1 MALSAADIQRAYT
14 VNAPIGDILGKGAED
29 VAKTTREIKE
39 AREKKDLENAKW
51 LYETVDPLTV
61 GMGNAADPHS
71 NMLLGDLINEAQE
84 INNTRGLSDAQKR
97 IRIGQ
102 KALELKSYRE
112 GAMAANKRLQEQ
124 VAAAKQANPLIDDK
138 TLQSVAVQKTFFD
151 ENNQPRRTFDPNID
165 YAMTEYN
172 QNPNKY
178 INPLLAQKNIQLESE
193 KQFIPF
199 AGITDKGKQ
208 FSYSG
213 KYNPNVQEVEF
224 LSDGGAKLRTVRE
237 SVIKDK
243 AGKEY
248 PLLPEDKTVAL
259 ENMKGFS
266 RLQDDYI
273 NEQIN
278 TNPELKDLPDV
289 QKRKIAAW
297 QIANANMMP
306 AQSTLT
312 QETYETAAMKAARA
326 RSGGGSGM
334 PKDAPELDIEP
345 AHLPIL
351 AAINATDVLS
361 SIDPPVMGEDGA
373 QRFDLNTQFPDNEFV
388 VKSEKKP
395 NKRTGKLEEIKQ
407 YGSVIMKA
415 FPNGERWVAVYN
427 PNLPGDKK
435 SVFYER
441 ITDANG
447 NIDYNNIRKFANTY
461 MQMNGSNATKFMQ
474 RLNKTR
480 PHAATKF

>member
-14 VNAPIGDILGKGAED
+14 VNAPIGEILGKGAEE
-29 VAKTTREIKE
+29 VAQTTREIKE

-71 NMLLGDLINEAQE
+71 NLLLGNLMTKAQE

-102 KALELKSYRE
+102 MALELKSYRE

-138 TLQSVAVQKTFFD
+138 TLQSEAVRKTFFD
-151 ENNQPRRTFDPNID
+151 EKGQPRTTFDPTID

-199 AGITDKGKQ
+199 AGITDKNKQ

-224 LSDGGAKLRTVRE
+224 LPSGGAKLRTVRE

-243 AGKEY
+243 AGNEF
-248 PLLPEDKTVAL
+248 PLLPEDKTIAL
-259 ENMKGFS
+259 ENIKGFS

-273 NEQIN
+273 KEQIN
-278 TNPELKDLPDV
+278 TNSELKDLSDL
-289 QKRKIAAW
+289 QKRKLAAW
-297 QIANANMMP
+297 QITNANMMP

-312 QETYETAAMKAARA
+312 QEAYETAAMRAARG
-326 RSGGGSGM
+326 RSVDRNSV

-345 AHLPIL
+345 AHIPVY
-351 AAINATDVLS
+351 AALNATDVLS
-361 SIDPPVMGEDGA
+361 SIAPPTYDNDGS
-373 QRFDLNTQFPDNEFV
+373 QRFELNTQFPNNKFV
-388 VKSEKKP
+388 ISSTEVP
-395 NKRTGKLEEIKQ
+395 NRRTGKMEEVKE
-407 YGSVIMKA
+407 YGRLVVKVL
-415 FPNGERWVAVYN
+415 PNGERFIVVYN
-427 PNLPGDKK
+427 TSPNSSGKPD
-435 SVFYER
+435 YYQ
-441 ITDANG
+441 ITDAQGKQDFNK
-447 NIDYNNIRKFANTY
+447 IKQFANKY
-461 MQMNGSNATKFMQ
+461 MQLNGSNATKFMQ
-474 RLNKTR
+474 KINKTR
-480 PHAATKF
+480 PHAATQF